1 MKKIA
6 LIGIAVL
13 ALVSCS
19 KDNVAEIAQ
28 QTEAQATAI
37 VTDNI
42 NAYVGVFTTMDSQY
56 RATVAID
63 FPTGNTA
70 TLTDAVA
77 KAAITLNSGEVFTAT
92 AITSAQTKDG
102 IAGLLF
108 TSDKLSFRFSCDKN
122 GENAVITEASFKGLN
137 ADILLAANRGAAPP
151 LTILGTYVCLDC
163 GSHPVLGTG
172 ATQTFNIILPEGGDI
187 NSTAVSTQ
195 IILDGNNFGSG
206 SGNEISRTQF
216 IEGYLRNAVIAG
228 GGSIPGISWEGELFK
243 SSALTCEGVTGSWE
257 LDSPTYGLLNGTFV
271 SDTRCDF
278 VGALAFNNYDGS
290 GFSPTPTAGQLDS
303 DKIIVSGMSDGSMNY
318 GDTAVTGDFA
328 RGFDVGGGVTTGGVY
343 SFEVSA
349 GTRTLGVQPG
359 GSDFTPGYIEYKV
372 RNTTGA
378 PTSSFVI
385 GAAFYVNNDQGR
397 ANSFNIQYSTD
408 GTTFTPLSG
417 STFDYTSVEAAD
429 AAGFTFAFGGS
440 TTKNEVVANGDY
452 VYVRILGDDVGGSG
466 SRDEFG
472 LLVVNVLMNN

>member
-6 LIGIAVL
+6 LFGMAVL
-13 ALVSCS
+13 ALASCT
-19 KDNVAEIAQ
+19 KDNVAEIEQ
-28 QTEAQATAI
+28 QTEAQSTAT

-42 NAYVGVFTTMDSQY
+42 NTYVGVFTTMDSQY

-63 FPTGNTA
+63 FPAGNTA

-108 TSDKLSFRFSCDKN
+108 ASDKLSFRFSCDKN

-172 ATQTFNIILPEGGDI
+172 ATQTFNIILPDGGDI

-195 IILDGNNFGSG
+195 IILDATNFGTST
-206 SGNEISRTQF
+206 GNEISRSVLISGF
-216 IEGYLRNAVIAG
+216 IRDALVTG
-228 GGSIPGISWEGELFK
+228 GGSVPGISWEGTFIK
-243 SSALTCEGVTGSWE
+243 SDGLSCDGVTGSWE
-257 LDSPTYGLLNGTFV
+257 FNSPVHGLLNGTFV
-271 SDTRCDF
+271 SDSRCDF
-278 VGALAFNNYDGS
+278 VAAEAYSNFDGS
-290 GFSPTPTAGQLDS
+290 GFTPSPSAGQLDS
-303 DKIIVSGMSDGSMNY
+303 DEYLVSGMSDGSSAY
-318 GDTAVTGDFA
+318 GDTNTSGDFA
-328 RGFDVGGGVTTGGVY
+328 RGFDLDGGVSTGGVY
-343 SFEVSA
+343 AFRSGA
-349 GTRTLGVQPG
+349 TTLLGVQPG
-359 GSDFTPGYIEYKV
+359 GSDFTPGFIEYRV

-378 PTSSFVI
+378 ATTSFNI
-385 GAAFYVNNDQGR
+385 GFSIWANNDQNR
-397 ANSFNIQYSTD
+397 ANSFNISYSTD
-408 GTTFTPLSG
+408 GVNFSPLAG
-417 STFDYTSVEAAD
+417 TTFDYTSVEASD
-429 AAGFTFAFGGS
+429 ALGFQLATGGS
-440 TTKNEVVANGDY
+440 STKFESVANGDY
-452 VYVRILGDDVGGSG
+452 IYIRFTGNDVSGSG

-472 LLVVNVLMNN
+472 IEGINIQMFN